1 MKFYFPEKFF
11 ASKILSGE
19 IRSFR
24 FLNMILENQLFRNYN
39 ELYELILCCYKD
51 ISILKAYEKLQ
62 KEKSDL
68 YNMVSHISNHFVLLV
83 QKDLALT
90 LWKIYYDTDS
100 NANTVP
106 KIRNA
111 INKLLRDSGC
121 ECKQV
126 KQEKINKSTEDKLKM
141 LRRQFLAHVDMKR
154 NNNRIEICELKEL
167 LDAICREFNN
177 VCDVVDDDRIV
188 NISEI
193 NIGWQDMNCYAEL
206 LVLYAKE

>member
-1 MKFYFPEKFF
+1 MYNKTTEFIN
-11 ASKILSGE
+11 ALSYK
-19 IRSFR
+19 
-24 FLNMILENQLFRNYN
+24 RNITLKELQNKKNDMYN
-39 ELYELILCCYKD
+39 IVH
-51 ISILKAYEKLQ
+51 Q
-62 KEKSDL
+62 
-68 YNMVSHISNHFVLLV
+68 ISNHFIVLV

-90 LWKIYYDTDS
+90 LCKIYYDTDP

-106 KIRNA
+106 KFRNT
-111 INKLLRDSGC
+111 INKLLRDSDC

-126 KQEKINKSTEDKLKM
+126 KQEKINKNTEDKLKM
-141 LRRQFLAHVDMKR
+141 LRRQFLAHVDMER

-193 NIGWQDMNCYAEL
+193 NIGWQDMICYTEL
-206 LVLYAKE
+206 LALYNLK